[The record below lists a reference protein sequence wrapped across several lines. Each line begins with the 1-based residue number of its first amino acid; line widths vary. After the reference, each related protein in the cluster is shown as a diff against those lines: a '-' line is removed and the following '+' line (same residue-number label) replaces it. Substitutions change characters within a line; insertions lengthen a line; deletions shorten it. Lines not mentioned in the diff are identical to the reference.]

1 MFKFVKLMFAFVF
14 VIILGSIVFRA
25 YMVIDSKNNNKSIYE
40 ITVNRGESSE
50 SYLTSDY
57 TVQGECIKFKDEF
70 GIRKTI
76 CGHYTIS
83 EY

>member
-1 MFKFVKLMFAFVF
+1 MYT
-14 VIILGSIVFRA
+14 R
-25 YMVIDSKNNNKSIYE
+25 DSKNNNKPIYE
-40 ITVNRGESSE
+40 ITVNRGDSRE